1 MNVRLRSVVVG
12 AAALAIA
19 GGSLVG
25 LAGTAFAA
33 APGWEPDTLN
43 EAGTLTL
50 YDASGNVLTGGSDL
64 SHIADFAAANGA
76 KQDPGSTKATLF
88 FAAPDHTKSDPS
100 TWTTN
105 GAVSP
110 SSNFPSAVA
119 PAPLTGPGF
128 TNPLVTIGAAG
139 ANLTAWL
146 GGVTK
151 DTTAGFANIYQLR
164 ILESGAGGVA
174 PIKYWAADI
183 QIDTAAGSWTLVYPS
198 VATSSTALAVSP
210 TSPQTVGF
218 GNATLSATVT
228 PSSATGTV
236 KFFDGTS
243 QVGTTQT
250 VVSGSASVTATTPAL
265 GTHPYKAVFTSGS
278 GTLTGSTSPTV
289 NFVVQAPA
297 TATTTALSAN
307 PSTQTQFAPV
317 VLTANISAADST
329 FPAGSVAFFNGATN
343 LGAGVADATPGEYKL
358 TTSALPVGTDNVTA
372 TFTPTSSAYNGSTSP
387 AVPVTITA
395 SPCPGQPDP
404 NPKLTCSD
412 PQSVKVTVGAGS
424 LTITTP
430 YTATSPFVLPD
441 LQLNAAGTLL
451 TSTARFPNATDPA
464 IVVHSSLAGNPDW
477 TVSVLATDLTDGK
490 TPTPDLM
497 NGSNLGLTGGSLI
510 GSGFPGTVAFTD
522 IPAANG
528 IAPGVASAL
537 GLKGSGTPH
546 QFAQSSAGGNGSAS
560 MFGTLSINA
569 PTSTVAGTYTGTITF
584 SVA

>member
-33 APGWEPDTLN
+33 APGWEPDALN

-50 YDASGNVLTGGSDL
+50 YDASGNVLTGGSNL

-76 KQDPGSTKATLF
+76 KQDPGVTKATMF
-88 FAAPDHTKSDPS
+88 FAAPDHTKPDPS

-110 SSNFPSAVA
+110 SSNFPNAAA

-139 ANLTAWL
+139 ANMTAWL
-146 GGVTK
+146 GGVAQ
-151 DTTAGFANIYQLR
+151 DTTAGFLNLYQLR
-164 ILESGAGGVA
+164 ILESGPGGVA
-174 PIKYWAADI
+174 PTKYWAADI
-183 QIDTAAGSWTLVYPS
+183 QINPAAGTWTLVYPS
-198 VATSSTALAVSP
+198 IASSSTALVVTP
-210 TSPQTVGF
+210 TSPQVVGF
-218 GNATLSATVT
+218 GNATLTANIT

-236 KFFDGTS
+236 AFFDGAT
-243 QVGTTQT
+243 QVGSTQT
-250 VVSGSASVTATTPAL
+250 VVSGSASVVATAPAL
-265 GTHPYKAVFTSGS
+265 GTHPYKAVFTSSS
-278 GTLTGSTSPTV
+278 GTLTGSTSPIS

-307 PSTQTQFAPV
+307 PSTQSQFAPV

-329 FPAGSVAFFNGATN
+329 FPAGAVAFFNGATT
-343 LGAGVADATPGEYKL
+343 LGAGVPDATPGEYKL
-358 TTSALPVGTDNVTA
+358 TTSALPVGTDNITA
-372 TFTPTSSAYNGSTSP
+372 TFTPTSSSYNGSTSP
-387 AVPVTITA
+387 AVPVTITPSA
-395 SPCPGQPDP
+395 CPGSPDP
-404 NPKLTCSD
+404 SGATCSD
-412 PQSVKVTVGAGS
+412 PQTIKVTAAAGS

-430 YTATSPFVLPD
+430 YTAASPYVLPD

-451 TSTARFPNATDPA
+451 TSSAQFPKVGDPQ
-464 IVVHSSLAGNPDW
+464 IVVHSSLAGNPNW
-477 TVSVLATDLTDGK
+477 TVSVLATDLTGA
-490 TPTPDLM
+490 TPSHLI
-497 NGSNLGLTGGSLI
+497 NGDNLGLTGGALF

-522 IPAANG
+522 IPAG
-528 IAPGVASAL
+528 SGLAPAAISTA
-537 GLKGSGTPH
+537 GLKGNGTPH
-546 QFAQSSAGGNGSAS
+546 TFAQSSGGGNGSAS
-560 MFGTLSINA
+560 MFGTLSLQA
-569 PTSTVAGTYTGTITF
+569 PTSTVADTYTGTITF